1 MSRGTPHFSS
11 EGASVVDEV
20 VDSLVSHSRQIE
32 SDDNQQVIDLGNGY
46 LEIDGCVFYEDL
58 DEIAGRDGDEV
69 PGISHEVVM
78 AEIRE
83 MLKKPR

>member
-1 MSRGTPHFSS
+1 VSRGTPHFSS
-11 EGASVVDEV
+11 ECVSVVDDV
-20 VDSLVSHSRQIE
+20 LDSLVSSSRQVE

-58 DEIAGRDGDEV
+58 DEIAGSDGDEV
-69 PGISHEVVM
+69 PGIPHEVVM